1 MASIFHGGNT
11 YIFYNTDTGNVQPT
25 NIGYKNIDQLG
36 AFPQVKINSSNTTL
50 ETYNDEWVQV
60 LSGNLTI
67 DSVSI
72 VIHYIADNDSHIYL
86 TNAFSTG
93 TAFQIKIALYES
105 STSLNQHYIILNG
118 HVSGYQDSAD
128 QNEVYDRTFTFV
140 PTSIV
145 ARGTATDPA
154 VLHVGDYGV
163 GADGET
169 TPHVESNIPSG
180 NSFIKVPA
188 LRADNTVGV
197 DMGGI
202 AFIDNGGDKYAN
214 IVATSEGQLNL
225 YARNS
230 DNAWTEIPLK
240 SDNDTYY
247 VPMARTVNG
256 KALSSNIVLSNADI
270 GSVPVERTVNGK
282 ALSSNIVL
290 TSADTGSVP
299 VGRTINSKP
308 LSDDIVLT
316 SADTGSVP
324 VERTVNGKP
333 LSDDIVLSRSDVGLD
348 AVLNATQLVASNNLS
363 DVTDVVTARTNLD
376 VYSKDESVPA
386 DRTVNGKPLSD
397 DIVLT
402 STDTGSF
409 SIANNLSEGVPATIR
424 TNISAAKSGDNSD
437 ITSLTSLSGTLRL
450 GADAVGA
457 YDAVTLRQLQASTG
471 TGSAT
476 INGVMNNFLG
486 AVEWFLGTRGAM
498 PGGHLAADG
507 QLLSRA
513 AYPDL
518 WNAISTGVLQSI
530 TDASWQSTPT
540 GRGSYSTGDGST
552 TFRMPDLNGVW
563 THPTDSTLNSIP
575 ALFLRGDGAVA
586 NTGNGVGVIR
596 WGAVPN
602 ITGVFNILAN
612 GASPGTHFN
621 TDALSGAFYRTS
633 NTTGSTQD
641 GWTANFNNN
650 YSGGTGIDASRSNIS
665 YGRDASTEVR
675 PNSVKGIWLI
685 RVNGL
690 FSAANTNFNVINS
703 DTALPAN
710 GTVVYGGDLRS
721 VYRVAGAEYSVAR
734 LRSKVVSGSS
744 MTLALGLANS
754 SGSSVVNT
762 EWTLPT
768 SGGELALTTDSRFNT
783 VDGKSGGTISSALVV
798 NGPITVTS
806 GAGITKSSAS
816 WVNESTTSNGNN
828 ITYKTN
834 GPSSND
840 YVTNDFYVNTGNFW
854 SIRNIMVNNGGVT
867 RVWEMRSDNSFRSP
881 GTVYAAGTALT
892 SDVRLKS
899 NFEDLVVNIDDIDDI
914 NPKFYDKKL
923 PDEPTSVSRELG
935 LVAQEL
941 EEVLPFAV
949 SEYYWSDEYP
959 DLKTVNYASLSVWTI
974 QYVKLL
980 KNELQSLQAEIK
992 SLRDELNNK

>member
-11 YIFYNTDTGNVQPT
+11 YIFYNTDTDNVQPT
-25 NIGYKNIDQLG
+25 NIDYKNIDQLG

-72 VIHYIADNDSHIYL
+72 VVHYIADNDSHIYL

-214 IVATSEGQLNL
+214 IVATSEGQLNVF
-225 YARNS
+225 ARNS

-270 GSVPVERTVNGK
+270 GSVPVERTINGK

-290 TSADTGSVP
+290 TSSDTGSVP
-299 VGRTINSKP
+299 VGRTVNSKP

-376 VYSKDESVPA
+376 VYSKDESVPSN
-386 DRTVNGKPLSD
+386 RTVNGKPLYD

-424 TNISAAKSGDNSD
+424 ENISAAMSGVNSD

-486 AVEWFLGTRGAM
+486 AVEWFLGTRAAM
-498 PGGHLAADG
+498 PGGHLACDG
-507 QLLSRA
+507 QLLSRTTYA
-513 AYPDL
+513 DL
-518 WNAISTGVLQSI
+518 WAAINSGVFISVSEST
-530 TDASWQSTPT
+530 WQGSAAQ
-540 GRGSYSTGDGST
+540 RGKFSTGDGST
-552 TFRMPDLNGVW
+552 TFRMPDLNGVQ
-563 THPTDSTLNSIP
+563 SGSV
-575 ALFLRGDGAVA
+575 ASLFLRGNAGTTAATTLHGD
-586 NTGNGVGVIR
+586 TGTVSSS
-596 WGAVPN
+596 AAPN
-602 ITGVFNILAN
+602 ITGTATTDLNGKAWLSFSTVSGSIYTDDAHTSTGTFIPNAN
-612 GASPGTHFN
+612 TY
-621 TDALSGAFYRTS
+621 T
-633 NTTGSTQD
+633 TTGTQD
-641 GWTANFNNN
+641 DRLRF
-650 YSGGTGIDASRSNIS
+650 DASLSS
-665 YGRDASTEVR
+665 SVYGSSTEVR
-675 PNSVKGIWLI
+675 PNSVVGIWVM

-690 FSAANTNFNVINS
+690 YSAANTNFNVINS

-754 SGSSVVNT
+754 SGSNVVNT
-762 EWTLPT
+762 EWTLPAT
-768 SGGELALTTDSRFNT
+768 GGELALSTDSRFNT
-783 VDGKSGGTISSALVV
+783 VDGKSGGVLTSGITPSVRVTSV
-798 NGPITVTS
+798 NGTLV
-806 GAGITKSSAS
+806 
-816 WVNESTTSNGNN
+816 
-828 ITYKTN
+828 
-834 GPSSND
+834 
-840 YVTNDFYVNTGNFW
+840 
-854 SIRNIMVNNGGVT
+854 NGG
-867 RVWEMRSDNSFRSP
+867 P
-881 GTVYAAGTALT
+881 L
-892 SDVRLKS
+892 
-899 NFEDLVVNIDDIDDI
+899 
-914 NPKFYDKKL
+914 
-923 PDEPTSVSRELG
+923 
-935 LVAQEL
+935 
-941 EEVLPFAV
+941 
-949 SEYYWSDEYP
+949 
-959 DLKTVNYASLSVWTI
+959 
-974 QYVKLL
+974 
-980 KNELQSLQAEIK
+980 LQAEIK
-992 SLRDELNNK
+992 DQNNTSIFTQLFPELNTGYFSQTTLSNYDGGTKQNKYWQFRSDGNALAVSGTWNNNSDKRIKTNIQIIKNPLDKMKKLRGYTWDRLDNANSGQGFIAQELQEVFPNAVFDGGSTTLKDGTVVENTLSVDISGAGISLHHEAILALMEQIETMKAQIEDLQSKLSDK

>member
-11 YIFYNTDTGNVQPT
+11 YIYYNTDTANVQPT

-60 LSGNLTI
+60 LSGNMTI

-72 VIHYIADNDSHIYL
+72 VVHYIADNDSHVYL

-93 TAFQIKIALYES
+93 KAFQIKIALYES

-145 ARGTATDPA
+145 ARGTASDPA
-154 VLHVGDYGV
+154 ALHVGDYGV

-169 TPHVESNIPSG
+169 TPHIESNIPSG

-214 IVATSEGQLNL
+214 IVATTEGQLNVF
-225 YARNS
+225 ARNS

-240 SDNDTYY
+240 SDNDSYY
-247 VPMARTVNG
+247 VPLTRTVNG

-290 TSADTGSVP
+290 TSTDTGSVP

-308 LSDDIVLT
+308 LSNDIVLT
-316 SADTGSVP
+316 STDTGSVP
-324 VERTVNGKP
+324 IGRTVNGKP

-348 AVLNATQLVASNNLS
+348 AILNATQLVASNNLS

-409 SIANNLSEGVPATIR
+409 SIANNLSEGVPGTIR
-424 TNISAAKSGDNSD
+424 ANISAAKSGDNSD

-530 TDASWQSTPT
+530 TDSSWQSTPT

-586 NTGNGVGVIR
+586 NTGSGVGVIR
-596 WGAVPN
+596 WGAAPN
-602 ITGVFNILAN
+602 ITGAWNSYSYRN
-612 GASPGTHFN
+612 GG
-621 TDALSGAFYRTS
+621 GAENSTVGAVQRTS
-633 NTTGSTQD
+633 DGNSQSWGTVGSP
-641 GWTANFNNN
+641 N
-650 YSGGTGIDASRSNIS
+650 YQYFSINIDASRSNIS

-675 PNSVKGIWLI
+675 PNSVKGIWII

-710 GTVVYGGDLRS
+710 GTVVYGGDVRS
-721 VYRVAGAEYSVAR
+721 VYRVAGADYSVAR

-744 MTLALGLANS
+744 MVLALGLSNS
-754 SGSSVVNT
+754 SGSNVVNT

-768 SGGELALTTDSRFNT
+768 TGGELALTTDSRFNT

-798 NGPITVTS
+798 NGPITVSS
-806 GAGITKSSAS
+806 GAGITKSSSS

-899 NFEDLVVNIDDIDDI
+899 NFEDLVINMGDIDNI
-914 NPKFYDKKL
+914 KPKFYDKKL
-923 PDEPTSVSRELG
+923 PDEPTSVTRELG

-941 EEVLPFAV
+941 EEVLPFVV
-949 SEYYWSDEYP
+949 SEYYWNDEYP

-980 KNELQSLQAEIK
+980 KNEVQSLQAEIK